1 MLTDKET
8 GMEMLRNLP
17 VVELGFKPSRS
28 DSTLHSL
35 TYSAILLSTSQKKQG
50 FTKSSLMLERM
61 GFLSVD
67 WDK

>member
-17 VVELGFKPSRS
+17 VAELGFKPSRS

-61 GFLSVD
+61 GFLPVD